1 MTLFVHREIE
11 IFVYL
16 TFNTEAR
23 KEQTLECGNQNVC
36 SFVLEHL
43 HDIMHFDAH
52 RDRESTFGSLA
63 FYLLVFEH
71 LFSAMIYVSHYHASG
86 HV

>member
-1 MTLFVHREIE
+1 MTFFVHREIE

-36 SFVLEHL
+36 SFVL
-43 HDIMHFDAH
+43 MK
-52 RDRESTFGSLA
+52 RQGKSPP
-63 FYLLVFEH
+63 
-71 LFSAMIYVSHYHASG
+71 MIV
-86 HV
+86 